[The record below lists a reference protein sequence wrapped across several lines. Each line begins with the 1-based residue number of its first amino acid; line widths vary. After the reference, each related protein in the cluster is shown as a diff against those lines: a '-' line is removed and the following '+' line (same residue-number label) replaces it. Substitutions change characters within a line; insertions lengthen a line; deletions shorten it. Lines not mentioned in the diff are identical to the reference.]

1 MLDLSLSLSLF
12 NPQVLPQL
20 IGYLTVFV
28 TFLIQPLMRY
38 VSRRISGILKL
49 IICDI
54 YYLMTFFGAVNAWRG
69 IWNLLD
75 VYVYPGKA

>member
-1 MLDLSLSLSLF
+1 MIFLY
-12 NPQVLPQL
+12 VAQL

-38 VSRRISGILKL
+38 VCRRISGILKL

-75 VYVYPGKA
+75 VYVYPGKVQNSTDPP

>member
-1 MLDLSLSLSLF
+1 
-12 NPQVLPQL
+12 
-20 IGYLTVFV
+20 
-28 TFLIQPLMRY
+28 MRY

-75 VYVYPGKA
+75 VYVYPGKVYE